1 MHRTAT
7 SGRPLTARLLAV
19 CAVVAGLFLM
29 HGSPAAAVGG
39 CHGAT
44 AGSPR
49 MTHAPATKGAQAEA
63 PPAGHVAGLSHSA
76 PHLGS
81 AGMDGTLCVSTP
93 AHPSPTLPAAGALAA
108 VVGAAWGP
116 LGRRLAAVVTRWR
129 GPPGEG
135 REVLLRVGVA
145 RT

>member
-7 SGRPLTARLLAV
+7 SSRPLTARLLAV

-29 HGSPAAAVGG
+29 HGSPAAAAGG
-39 CHGAT
+39 CHGTT
-44 AGSPR
+44 AGSPP
-49 MTHAPATKGAQAEA
+49 MTQAPAAMSVHADA
-63 PPAGHVAGLSHSA
+63 PSAGHFAGSPHAAPYLGPAGT
-76 PHLGS
+76 
-81 AGMDGTLCVSTP
+81 DGTLCVSTP
-93 AHPSPTLPAAGALAA
+93 AHPSPVPPAAGALA
-108 VVGAAWGP
+108 VVACAAWEP

-135 REVLLRVGVA
+135 RGVLLRVGVA